1 MKSFLE
7 EVMEEVLLKYGS
19 LEEITFVLPS
29 KRAGTFLKNSISKT
43 TSKTV
48 FAPEIYSIETFVEKI
63 ANLSYANNTEQ
74 LFHLYESYLKTTSG
88 EQENFYA
95 FSKWGQTLLQD
106 FNEIDRYLVDA
117 NAILSHLSAI
127 KEIDHWSL
135 QEGKTK
141 MITDY
146 LKFWNNLQGL
156 YEAFN
161 ASLLKKGLG
170 HQGLVYRKATE
181 QLKDYL
187 ATKPKAI
194 HVFVGFNALNTAESK
209 IIQDILETSPG
220 EIYWD
225 IDPYFL
231 EDNIHDAGHFIR
243 QHFKTW
249 NYLLNQP
256 KKGVKE
262 NYLEKKDIQIIGL
275 PKNVTQAKYVGYLLE
290 KIHGTSKEQLKNT
303 AVVLGDETLLNP
315 IMNSVPE
322 TIEGVNITMGYPL
335 HNSPLASF
343 FTQFFELHFN
353 KDPQGW
359 YFQDLLN
366 FLSHPYTKI
375 YLTEEGVDGSYILS
389 EEIKSKNWS
398 YISYVKICSVIPSEI
413 SNIHNLFF
421 KEDHSINSFLEIC
434 SKVIIGLKDPFKI
447 GGQDLGMEYLYRF
460 HELFNQL
467 TELIR
472 QYPFI
477 SDLRS
482 LISLYKELLSS
493 ETLDFRG
500 EPLKGLQIMGMLESR
515 NLDFETVI
523 LTSVNEGILPSGKNN
538 NSFLPFDL
546 KIAYGLPTYKEKDAV
561 YTYHFYR
568 LLQRA
573 KHVYIL
579 YNTEP
584 DVLEGGEKSRL
595 IAQLLTDKNRSKD
608 ITELVASPEIKTSIK
623 KVYTI
628 PKDGPLMQKIKDLAE
643 KGFSPSSLTNYIRNP
658 IDFYKRSI
666 LRIDDVTEVEENV
679 AANTFGTIVHD
690 SLEELYIPF
699 IGKKLTKEGLHSMV
713 PLIKTVVKN
722 HFVKNYVDG
731 DISRGKNLI
740 AFHVVLQYIEN
751 FVKAELEEIKDH
763 EIKILGLEENWNT
776 TLEIKGL
783 PFPVI
788 LKGKLDRIDE
798 RDGILRIIDY
808 KTGKVASRDVEVYDW
823 KELITNYDF
832 SKAFQLLCYAYMYNS
847 KQPIHR
853 LEAGIIS
860 FKNLKEGLLRFA
872 TKPKKGDRNK
882 DIVITQETITLFHS
896 ALETL
901 ILEICNPDIPFIEKE
916 I

>member
-7 EVMEEVLLKYGS
+7 EVIEEVQLKYGS
-19 LEEITFVLPS
+19 LEEIVFVLPS
-29 KRAGTFLKNSISKT
+29 KRAGTFLRNSILKT
-43 TSKTV
+43 ANKTA
-48 FAPEIYSIETFVEKI
+48 FAPEIHSIETFIEKI
-63 ANLSYANNTEQ
+63 ANLGYANNTEQ
-74 LFHLYESYLKTTSG
+74 LFHLYESYLKTTPG
-88 EQENFYA
+88 EPENFYA

-106 FNEIDRYLVDA
+106 FNEIDRYLVDPK
-117 NAILSHLSAI
+117 AIFSHLSSI
-127 KEIDHWSL
+127 KEINHWSL
-135 QEGKTK
+135 QEGKTS

-146 LKFWNNLQGL
+146 LQFWKNLPDL

-161 ASLLKKGLG
+161 TSLLEKDLG
-170 HQGLVYRKATE
+170 HQGLVYRRATE
-181 QLKDYL
+181 QLETYL
-187 ATKPKAI
+187 ASKPEAVHI
-194 HVFVGFNALNTAESK
+194 FIGFNALNTAESK
-209 IIQDILETSPG
+209 IIQEILETSPSD
-220 EIYWD
+220 IYWD

-231 EDNIHDAGHFIR
+231 EEKIHDAGHFIR

-249 NYLLNQP
+249 NSLLNRP

-275 PKNVTQAKYVGYLLE
+275 PKNVTQAKYVGSLLG
-290 KIHGTSKEQLKNT
+290 KIHSENRGQLKNT
-303 AVVLGDETLLNP
+303 AVVLGDENLLNP

-322 TIEGVNITMGYPL
+322 EIEGVNITMGYPL
-335 HNSPLASF
+335 QNSPLASF
-343 FTQFFELHFN
+343 FTQFFELYLN

-375 YLTEEGVDGSYILS
+375 YLTQNDIDGSYILS
-389 EEIKSKNWS
+389 EAIKSKNWS
-398 YISYVKICSVIPSEI
+398 YVNLEKINLVVPATN
-413 SNIHNLFF
+413 SNIHYLFF
-421 KEDHSINSFLEIC
+421 KGNKSTLEFLSIC
-434 SKVIIGLKDPFKI
+434 SMVIIGLKDTFKTRDH
-447 GGQDLGMEYLYRF
+447 DLGMEYLYRF

-467 TELIR
+467 TDMVR
-472 QYPFI
+472 QYPYI

-482 LISLYKELLSS
+482 LTGLYKELLSS

-523 LTSVNEGILPSGKNN
+523 LTSVNEGILPSGKSN

-546 KIAYGLPTYKEKDAV
+546 KIAFGLPTYKEKDAV

-595 IAQLLTDKNRSKD
+595 IAQLLTDKNRSSD
-608 ITELVASPEIKTSIK
+608 ITEIVAAPEIRSSLKR
-623 KVYTI
+623 VYSI
-628 PKDGPLMQKIKDLAE
+628 PKDEFLMQKIKELAE

-666 LRIDDVTEVEENV
+666 LKIDDVNEVEENV

-699 IGKKLTKEGLHSMV
+699 IGKILTKEGLDSMF
-713 PLIKTVVKN
+713 PLIKTIVKN
-722 HFVKNYVDG
+722 HFIKNYADG

-740 AFHVVLQYIEN
+740 AFNVVLQYIEN
-751 FVKAELEEIKDH
+751 FIRAELEEIKDH
-763 EIKILGLEENWNT
+763 EIKILGLEESWST
-776 TLEIKGL
+776 KLEIKGL
-783 PFPVI
+783 NIPVI

-798 RDGILRIIDY
+798 RDGFLRIIDY
-808 KTGKVASRDVEVYDW
+808 KTGKVTSTDVEVYDW
-823 KELITNYDF
+823 DELITNYNF
-832 SKAFQLLCYAYMYNS
+832 SKAFQLLCYALMYNS
-847 KQPIHR
+847 KQPIQQ

-860 FKNLKEGLLRFA
+860 FKNLKDGLLRFA
-872 TKPKKGDRNK
+872 TKSKKGDRNK
-882 DIVITQETITLFHS
+882 DTLITQETITLFYT
-896 ALETL
+896 ALQTL
-901 ILEICNPDIPFIEKE
+901 IFEICNPEIPFVEKE
-916 I
+916 V

>member
-7 EVMEEVLLKYGS
+7 EVIEEVQLKYGS
-19 LEEITFVLPS
+19 LEEIVFVLPS
-29 KRAGTFLKNSISKT
+29 KRAGTFLRNSIGKT
-43 TSKTV
+43 TTMTA
-48 FAPEIYSIETFVEKI
+48 FAPEIYSIETFIEKI
-63 ANLSYANNTEQ
+63 ANLVYANNTEQ
-74 LFHLYESYLKTTSG
+74 LFHLYESYLKTAKG
-88 EQENFYA
+88 EPENFYA

-106 FNEIDRYLVDA
+106 FNEIDRYLVDSK
-117 NAILSHLSAI
+117 AIFSHLSDI

-135 QEGKTK
+135 QEGKTR

-146 LKFWNNLQGL
+146 LQFWQKLPTL

-161 ASLLKKGLG
+161 SSLLEKGLG

-181 QLKDYL
+181 ELKTYL

-194 HVFVGFNALNTAESK
+194 HVFIGFNALNTAESK
-209 IIQDILETSPG
+209 IIQEILNTSNS

-231 EDNIHDAGHFIR
+231 EDDIHDAGHFIR

-249 NYLLNQP
+249 NCLLNKP
-256 KKGVKE
+256 KKGLKAH
-262 NYLEKKDIQIIGL
+262 YLGKKDIQIIGL

-290 KIHGTSKEQLKNT
+290 KIHSQHKEQLKNT

-322 TIEGVNITMGYPL
+322 KIEGINITMGYPL

-343 FTQFFELHFN
+343 FTQFFELYLN

-375 YLTEEGVDGSYILS
+375 YLTQDDIDGAYVLS
-389 EEIKSKNWS
+389 EAIKSKNWS
-398 YISYVKICSVIPSEI
+398 YISHDKIGSVVPTAIT
-413 SNIHNLFF
+413 NIHYLFF
-421 KEDHSINSFLEIC
+421 KENKSIKAFLDTC
-434 SKVIIGLKDPFKI
+434 SQIILGLKYSFKK
-447 GGQDLGMEYLYRF
+447 GAQDLGMEYLYRF

-467 TELIR
+467 SELVR
-472 QYPFI
+472 QYPYI

-482 LISLYKELLSS
+482 LTSLYKELLSS

-523 LTSVNEGILPSGKNN
+523 LTSVNEGILPSGKSN

-546 KIAYGLPTYKEKDAV
+546 KIAFGLPTYKEKDAV

-573 KHVYIL
+573 KNVYIL

-595 IAQLLTDKNRSKD
+595 IAQLLTDKNRSSD
-608 ITELVASPEIKTSIK
+608 ITEIVAAPEIKTSIK

-628 PKDGPLMQKIKDLAE
+628 PKDELLMQKIKELAE

-666 LRIDDVTEVEENV
+666 LKIDDVNEVEENV

-690 SLEELYIPF
+690 SMEELYIPF
-699 IGKKLTKEGLHSMV
+699 IGKTLTKDGLDSMF
-713 PLIKTVVKN
+713 PLIKSVVKN
-722 HFVKNYVDG
+722 HFILNYADG

-740 AFHVVLQYIEN
+740 AFNVVVQYIEN
-751 FVKAELEEIKDH
+751 FIKAELEEIKDH
-763 EIKILGLEENWNT
+763 DIKVLGLEESWNT
-776 TLEIKGL
+776 KLEIKGL
-783 PFPVI
+783 DFPI
-788 LKGKLDRIDE
+788 TLKGKLDRIDE
-798 RDGILRIIDY
+798 RDGVLRIIDY
-808 KTGKVASRDVEVYDW
+808 KTGKVASKDVEVYDW
-823 KELITNYDF
+823 EELITNYDF
-832 SKAFQLLCYAYMYNS
+832 SKAFQLLCYALMYNS
-847 KQPIHR
+847 KQPIQK

-860 FKNLKEGLLRFA
+860 FKNLKEGLLLFA

-882 DIVITQETITLFHS
+882 DKLITQETIALFYT
-896 ALETL
+896 ALQTL
-901 ILEICNPDIPFIEKE
+901 IMEICNPDIPFLEKE
-916 I
+916 V

>member
-7 EVMEEVLLKYGS
+7 EVIEEVHLKYGS
-19 LEEITFVLPS
+19 LEEIIFVLPS
-29 KRAGTFLKNSISKT
+29 KRAGTFLRNSIGKIATKT
-43 TSKTV
+43 A
-48 FAPEIYSIETFVEKI
+48 FAPEIYSIETFIEKI
-63 ANLSYANNTEQ
+63 ANLGYANNTEQ
-74 LFHLYESYLKTTSG
+74 LFHLYESYLKTTR
-88 EQENFYA
+88 EEPENFYA

-106 FNEIDRYLVDA
+106 FNEIDRYLVDSK
-117 NAILSHLSAI
+117 AIFSHLSAI
-127 KEIDHWSL
+127 KEINHWSL

-146 LKFWNNLQGL
+146 LQFWNNLPQL
-156 YEAFN
+156 YETFN
-161 ASLLKKGLG
+161 TSLLAKGLG
-170 HQGLVYRKATE
+170 HQGLVYRRATE
-181 QLKDYL
+181 QLKTYL
-187 ATKPKAI
+187 GTKPSAI
-194 HVFVGFNALNTAESK
+194 HVFIGFNALNTAESK
-209 IIQDILETSPG
+209 IIQEILETTPS
-220 EIYWD
+220 EIHWD

-249 NYLLNQP
+249 NCLLNKP

-262 NYLEKKDIQIIGL
+262 NYLEKKNIQIVGL
-275 PKNVTQAKYVGYLLE
+275 PKNVTQAKYVGHLLE
-290 KIHGTSKEQLKNT
+290 TIQGTNKDTLKNT

-322 TIEGVNITMGYPL
+322 AIEGVNITMGYPL

-343 FTQFFELHFN
+343 FTQFFELYLN

-375 YLTEEGVDGSYILS
+375 YLTQEDVDGSYILS
-389 EEIKSKNWS
+389 EAIKSKNWS
-398 YISYVKICSVIPSEI
+398 YVSHEKIHSVIPSEI
-413 SNIHNLFF
+413 TNIHNLFF
-421 KEDHSINSFLEIC
+421 KENVSVSAFLDIC
-434 SKVIIGLKDPFKI
+434 SKVILGLKDPFKT
-447 GGQDLGMEYLYRF
+447 GAQDLGMEYLYRF

-467 TELIR
+467 NELVR
-472 QYPFI
+472 QYPYI

-482 LISLYKELLSS
+482 LISLYRELLSS

-523 LTSVNEGILPSGKNN
+523 LTSVNEGILPSGKSN

-546 KIAYGLPTYKEKDAV
+546 KIAFGLPTYKEKDAV

-608 ITELVASPEIKTSIK
+608 ITELVAAPEIKTSPK
-623 KVYTI
+623 KSCTI
-628 PKDGPLMQKIKDLAE
+628 PKDGTLMQKIKELAE

-666 LRIDDVTEVEENV
+666 LKIDDVNEVEENV

-690 SLEELYIPF
+690 ALEELYIPY
-699 IGKKLTKEGLHSMV
+699 IGQNLTKEALDSMF
-713 PLIKTVVKN
+713 PLIKGVVKK
-722 HFVKNYVDG
+722 HFVLNYADG

-740 AFHVVLQYIEN
+740 AYNVVLQYIEN
-751 FVKAELEEIKDH
+751 FIKSELEEIKGH
-763 EIKILGLEENWNT
+763 QIKILGLEEGWNT
-776 TLEIKGL
+776 QLAIKGL
-783 PFPVI
+783 NFPVT

-808 KTGKVASRDVEVYDW
+808 KTGKVTSKDVEVYDW
-823 KELITNYDF
+823 DELITNYDF
-832 SKAFQLLCYAYMYNS
+832 SKAFQLLCYAFMYNS
-847 KQPIHR
+847 KKPIQK

-860 FKNLKEGLLRFA
+860 FKNLREGLLLFA

-882 DIVITQETITLFHS
+882 DTLITQETIALFDT
-896 ALETL
+896 ALQTL
-901 ILEICNPDIPFIEKE
+901 ILEICNPDIPFVEKE
-916 I
+916 V